1 MITLYHG
8 TTMEVSAPLVKLGR
22 KRVDFG
28 QGFYLTR
35 LKKQASLWA
44 ETIAERRM
52 SDTPVLNAYEF
63 DADAAKAQ
71 CGARYKIFGSY
82 DLEWLEYV
90 IDCRRG
96 GKFQKE
102 YDVVEGGVAN
112 DKVIDTVE
120 DYEKGLLT
128 AEQALGQLAYKEVN
142 HQIAILS
149 QSVIDRFLK
158 FKNSAS
164 VKPKGARHA

>member
-1 MITLYHG
+1 MSTLYHG
-8 TTMEVSAPLVKLGR
+8 TTMEVPSPLVRIGR
-22 KRVDFG
+22 KKVDFG
-28 QGFYLTR
+28 QGFYLTK
-35 LKKQASLWA
+35 LKRQASLWA

-52 SDTPVLNAYEF
+52 SGVPVLNAYEF
-63 DADAAKAQ
+63 DVDLAKKSA
-71 CGARYKIFGSY
+71 GLRYKVFSSY
-82 DLEWLEYV
+82 DLEWLDYV

-96 GKFQKE
+96 GKLQKQ

-120 DYEKGLLT
+120 DYEKGVIT

-149 QSVIDRFLK
+149 QAIVDTCLK
-158 FKNSAS
+158 FKGATQL
-164 VKPKGARHA
+164 KQKGGRHA